1 MSGADTELALV
12 ALAAM
17 LSPTTVS
24 FSLLALVLSER
35 PLRTG
40 FWFYLGALSAML
52 VVGVAAAFVLGDAAA
67 GPRPGRAEAVGR
79 RPRRRSR
86 RPDRPVRAPTRAPG
100 ARSRPGGADDR
111 E

>member
-1 MSGADTELALV
+1 MGGADTELALV

-67 GPRPGRAEAVGR
+67 PDPDGPKTWVAVLDVVLGALIVLFALPLARRARPIPPGR
-79 RPRRRSR
+79 SR
-86 RPDRPVRAPTRAPG
+86 
-100 ARSRPGGADDR
+100 
-111 E
+111 